1 MALVL
6 YNYVYLLS
14 RSAFLEQVVAVLEA
28 SHTLG
33 CSPWKSFMRVGLPIA
48 RPSIMV
54 SITLALMEALNDFG
68 TVDYLA
74 VRTLSASIFN
84 VWLHMC
90 NLGGGAQIAVVVLL
104 FVGTLILL
112 ERAARRRKC
121 YHSTGNCHACPPRIR
136 LDGWMAGGTV
146 ATCLPAHPA
155 ENRGAG
161 STAGQRRRHPSR
173 WHPGPPASPS
183 HARNNSLVLAA
194 STTAVALGLFLAYT
208 GRLGHGALLTN
219 SLRIDSLGYAT
230 PGAMLRVGI
239 LYPFGH
245 FDNMVDAFMQNFF
258 DLSTGLLLS
267 GTMVSLPC
275 LCGTLEAGLTRLER
289 STARTLGRRPAGVL
303 RPVHVPL
310 LRGSLGTAAIL
321 VFVDTMKELP
331 VTLMLRPS
339 NFDTLATHVYQFAKE
354 EQLEIVL
361 VGLLPTLLLS
371 RTIS

>member
-267 GTMVSLPC
+267 GTMFTLLYTYIARFLALSVRYPGSRTDPT
-275 LCGTLEAGLTRLER
+275 GTEHSPHLGAQAGGRAAPGAR
-289 STARTLGRRPAGVL
+289 SPASGQSGHC
-303 RPVHVPL
+303 RHSGF
-310 LRGSLGTAAIL
+310 RGYHEGTAGYPDAAP
-321 VFVDTMKELP
+321 F
-331 VTLMLRPS
+331 
-339 NFDTLATHVYQFAKE
+339 QF
-354 EQLEIVL
+354 
-361 VGLLPTLLLS
+361 
-371 RTIS
+371 